1 MSRLTRESIIQ
12 YNSKSTMVSTA
23 SRITPLKKIGIWL
36 QAHLYLFFSML
47 RAKKITRSFL
57 LCSIRETWG
66 WIDWGSPIV
75 VRAFGRACHKK
86 ILIFIMRII
95 ITIINYKQH
104 VNARETQRKHYC
116 LFFFAN
122 LQKIFLLYIYASHS
136 VQARVTSYGLG
147 SPLGIWFVLRSV
159 LRLLYLW

>member
-1 MSRLTRESIIQ
+1 
-12 YNSKSTMVSTA
+12 MVSTT
-23 SRITPLKKIGIWL
+23 SRNTPLKKIGIWL

-122 LQKIFLLYIYASHS
+122 LQKIFLLYIYM
-136 VQARVTSYGLG
+136 QATLCKLEWLVMGSDLRWESDLSLGLCLDSCIYDNSYTLT
-147 SPLGIWFVLRSV
+147 VLRSS
-159 LRLLYLW
+159 LML